1 MINNDGYFWT
11 TIEAEASMF
20 FIKYETEENINGELS
35 PIIYIKGNRKKFHN
49 ALLTLLKKLRMKA
62 FTINI
67 RELGIVIDERVTYVD
82 IILKIQD
89 KTELFYNTETLI
101 IGIEYDNFIDILFEL
116 ERLAFTNATVF
127 FEYEWVQSL
136 YNGAIIV
143 ESCDSC

>member
-1 MINNDGYFWT
+1 
-11 TIEAEASMF
+11 MF
-20 FIKYETEENINGELS
+20 FIKYETEENINGELP
-35 PIIYIKGNRKKFHN
+35 PIIYIKGKRNKFHN

-62 FTINI
+62 FAINI

-89 KTELFYNTETLI
+89 KIELFYNTETL
-101 IGIEYDNFIDILFEL
+101 EYDNFIDILFEL
-116 ERLAFTNATVF
+116 EQLAFTNTTVF

>member
-1 MINNDGYFWT
+1 MHEKMRSKGY
-11 TIEAEASMF
+11 
-20 FIKYETEENINGELS
+20 
-35 PIIYIKGNRKKFHN
+35 
-49 ALLTLLKKLRMKA
+49 
-62 FTINI
+62 NI
-67 RELGIVIDERVTYVD
+67 RELGIDIDERVTYVD
-82 IILKIQD
+82 SIFKIQD

-116 ERLAFTNATVF
+116 EQLAFTNATVF

>member
-20 FIKYETEENINGELS
+20 FIKYETEENINGELP
-35 PIIYIKGNRKKFHN
+35 PIIYIKGNRNKFHN
-49 ALLTLLKKLRMKA
+49 ALLTLLKKLRMKV

-116 ERLAFTNATVF
+116 EQLAFTNATVF

>member
-1 MINNDGYFWT
+1 
-11 TIEAEASMF
+11 MF
-20 FIKYETEENINGELS
+20 FIKYETEENINGEL
-35 PIIYIKGNRKKFHN
+35 PAIIYIKGNRNKFHN
-49 ALLTLLKKLRMKA
+49 ALLILLKKLRMKV

-116 ERLAFTNATVF
+116 EQLAFTNTTVF

>member
-1 MINNDGYFWT
+1 MHEKMSSKGY
-11 TIEAEASMF
+11 
-20 FIKYETEENINGELS
+20 
-35 PIIYIKGNRKKFHN
+35 
-49 ALLTLLKKLRMKA
+49 
-62 FTINI
+62 NI
-67 RELGIVIDERVTYVD
+67 RELGIDIDERVNYAD
-82 IILKIQD
+82 ITLKIQD

-116 ERLAFTNATVF
+116 EQLAFTNTTVF

>member
-1 MINNDGYFWT
+1 
-11 TIEAEASMF
+11 
-20 FIKYETEENINGELS
+20 
-35 PIIYIKGNRKKFHN
+35 
-49 ALLTLLKKLRMKA
+49 MKA
-62 FTINI
+62 FAINI

-116 ERLAFTNATVF
+116 EQLAFTNTTVF

>member
-11 TIEAEASMF
+11 RIEAEASMF
-20 FIKYETEENINGELS
+20 VIKYETEENINGELS
-35 PIIYIKGNRKKFHN
+35 PIIYIKRNRNKFHN
-49 ALLTLLKKLRMKA
+49 ALLTLLKKLRMKV

-116 ERLAFTNATVF
+116 EQLAFTNA
-127 FEYEWVQSL
+127 
-136 YNGAIIV
+136 N
-143 ESCDSC
+143 

>member
-1 MINNDGYFWT
+1 
-11 TIEAEASMF
+11 MF
-20 FIKYETEENINGELS
+20 FIKYETEENINGEL
-35 PIIYIKGNRKKFHN
+35 PAIIYIKGNRNKFHN
-49 ALLTLLKKLRMKA
+49 ALLILLKKLRMKV

-116 ERLAFTNATVF
+116 EHITFTADPVTAG
-127 FEYEWVQSL
+127 L
-136 YNGAIIV
+136 YYYTIDDGL
-143 ESCDSC
+143 

>member
-11 TIEAEASMF
+11 TIEAEASMY

-35 PIIYIKGNRKKFHN
+35 PIIYIKGNRNKFHN

-67 RELGIVIDERVTYVD
+67 RELGIVIDERVTCVD

-89 KTELFYNTETLI
+89 KTELFYSTETLI

-116 ERLAFTNATVF
+116 EQLAFTNTTVF

>member
-1 MINNDGYFWT
+1 
-11 TIEAEASMF
+11 MF
-20 FIKYETEENINGELS
+20 FIKYETEENINGELP
-35 PIIYIKGNRKKFHN
+35 PIIYIKGKRNKFHN

-62 FTINI
+62 FAINI

-116 ERLAFTNATVF
+116 EQLAFTNTTVF

>member
-67 RELGIVIDERVTYVD
+67 RELGIVIDERVTCVD

-89 KTELFYNTETLI
+89 KTELFYSTETLI

-116 ERLAFTNATVF
+116 EQLAFTNTTVF

>member
-1 MINNDGYFWT
+1 
-11 TIEAEASMF
+11 MF
-20 FIKYETEENINGELS
+20 FIKYETEENINGELL
-35 PIIYIKGNRKKFHN
+35 PIIYIKGNRNKFHN
-49 ALLTLLKKLRMKA
+49 ALLTLLKKLRMKV

-116 ERLAFTNATVF
+116 EQLAFTNTTVF

>member
-49 ALLTLLKKLRMKA
+49 ALLTLLKKLRMKV

-67 RELGIVIDERVTYVD
+67 RELGIDIDERLNYAD
-82 IILKIQD
+82 ITLKIQD